1 MRSGHEDVLTEY
13 DMYNKK
19 FGLWLWE
26 FTGIV
31 EDSIEKIIA
40 LANKYNFDHDEA
52 IRCFADVLDS
62 ITDECSFSKYME
74 E

>member
-1 MRSGHEDVLTEY
+1 MD
-13 DMYNKK
+13 NKK

-26 FTGIV
+26 FTNIV
-31 EDSIEKIIA
+31 EDSIEKLIS
-40 LANKYNFDHDEA
+40 LANKYNFDHDEV
-52 IRCFADVLDS
+52 IKNFADVLNS